1 MFTTGPGMI
10 MAPAAYANP
19 DPAAFKPIGAGP
31 FKFESYAPAEK
42 TVVVANEDY
51 FDGRPNLDKIEFVLL
66 GADATAYD
74 SFKSG
79 GIDVAYLRRTEVV
92 DEAITDGVP
101 GRSDEHTS
109 ELQSLMRIS
118 YAVFCLNKQKILATT
133 TDAEQR

>member
-1 MFTTGPGMI
+1 MRI
-10 MAPAAYANP
+10 S
-19 DPAAFKPIGAGP
+19 DWSSDVCSSDLPAAFKPIGAGP

-79 GIDVAYLRRTEVV
+79 GIDVAYLRGTEVV

-101 GRSDEHTS
+101 GMVNHTGS
-109 ELQSLMRIS
+109 ANNLWIN
-118 YAVFCLNKQKILATT
+118 AVKGRPGEDKRVRQEIGRAHV
-133 TDAEQR
+133 

>member
-1 MFTTGPGMI
+1 MI

-79 GIDVAYLRRTEVV
+79 EIDVAYLRGPEV
-92 DEAITDGVP
+92 AI
-101 GRSDEHTS
+101 GRASCGERGGQH
-109 ELQSLMRIS
+109 
-118 YAVFCLNKQKILATT
+118 V
-133 TDAEQR
+133 